1 MSLWLG
7 TLASRGRIDGQ
18 ELRPG
23 RRLVPSA
30 VVSTTSA
37 PRPAGRVFRVPGV
50 RSATR
55 DDWAQ
60 LVRFCL
66 VGGTGYLVNLAV
78 FGVLVHGFGIH
89 HVVAATGAFGVAWT
103 CNFVFNK
110 YWTFRNHDR
119 PAIQQAWRY
128 LTVSLVAMGLGLL
141 ILDILVQAELPRLV
155 AQAAAI
161 AAVTPLNF
169 LLNRRWS
176 FG

>member
-1 MSLWLG
+1 
-7 TLASRGRIDGQ
+7 
-18 ELRPG
+18 
-23 RRLVPSA
+23 LVPSA

-37 PRPAGRVFRVPGV
+37 PRPAERVFRVPGV

-66 VGGTGYLVNLAV
+66 VGGTGYFINLAV
-78 FGVLVHGFGIH
+78 FGVLVHGFGVH
-89 HVVAATGAFGVAWT
+89 HLVAAVGAFGVAWT

-110 YWTFRNHDR
+110 YWTFRRHDR
-119 PAIQQAWRY
+119 TAFQQAWRY
-128 LTVSLVAMGLGLL
+128 LAVSVAAMAVGLV
-141 ILDILVQAELPRLV
+141 ILDVLVQADLPRLA
-155 AQAAAI
+155 AQAIAI

-176 FG
+176 FR